1 MKKDLAERYPKHNL
15 ERSEVE
21 AGLLSGERGM
31 EAMGPVGEVE
41 FSIERAGC
49 SRRGIWEEFTANK
62 LNFFNSKWN
71 RIIRDV

>member
-49 SRRGIWEEFTANK
+49 SRRGIWEELPFGFLEKGAIAQG
-62 LNFFNSKWN
+62 F
-71 RIIRDV
+71 

>member
-1 MKKDLAERYPKHNL
+1 MKKDLAGRYSKHNL

-21 AGLLSGERGM
+21 ASLLSGERGM

-49 SRRGIWEEFTANK
+49 SRRGIWEELLFGFLEKGTIAQG
-62 LNFFNSKWN
+62 F
-71 RIIRDV
+71 